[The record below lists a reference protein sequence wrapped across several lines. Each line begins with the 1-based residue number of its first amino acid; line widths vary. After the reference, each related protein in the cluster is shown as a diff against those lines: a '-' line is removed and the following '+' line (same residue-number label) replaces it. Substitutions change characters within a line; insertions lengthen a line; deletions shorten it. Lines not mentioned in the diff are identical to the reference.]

1 MAEKKKISN
10 KSEKATTEKK
20 ASAKRKVIDWDSI
33 PEKGVVIILNGK
45 EIKCGKPSA
54 KILVEA
60 GKAKLK

>member
-20 ASAKRKVIDWDSI
+20 ASAKKKVIDWDSI
-33 PEKGVVIILNGK
+33 PIILNGK